1 VDLRHNDL
9 EEVRHYYIHK
19 LETLPN
25 DQVVPGDNMNMALCD
40 LERVRDTE
48 SQMGAPRMILS
59 MLVVILVTKVNK
71 AITYAMTVVLLR

>member
-1 VDLRHNDL
+1 
-9 EEVRHYYIHK
+9 
-19 LETLPN
+19 
-25 DQVVPGDNMNMALCD
+25 

-59 MLVVILVTKVNK
+59 MLVVILVMKVNK